1 LYDKKNIPKVIYC
14 IHALS
19 HLLAK
24 KGLAPHIKNL
34 LGQLSFTGNYD
45 LFFLDGG
52 HPADFDRWKKI
63 DEQLD
68 KTNESLEAAAVPMP
82 AFGNIQKAL
91 EKELDEPSEEE
102 SNSFVSC
109 LMILQLSDLVIKIRA
124 MATLPGKR
132 RANHCHSSRLERQSS
147 TSSIQKT
154 IRDPPIA

>member
-1 LYDKKNIPKVIYC
+1 MTDLYDKKNIPKVIYC

-34 LGQLSFTGNYD
+34 LGQLSFTGTESNKSRRKSY
-45 LFFLDGG
+45 LFWLFE
-52 HPADFDRWKKI
+52 I

-102 SNSFVSC
+102 SEISLNISNFFC
-109 LMILQLSDLVIKIRA
+109 W
-124 MATLPGKR
+124 
-132 RANHCHSSRLERQSS
+132 
-147 TSSIQKT
+147 
-154 IRDPPIA
+154 